1 MDARVERVGAVRRIV
16 EKGPSR
22 FGPATAGVDLRGHFE
37 GLMARQAA
45 GFKREY
51 ADIKCAP
58 G

>member
-1 MDARVERVGAVRRIV
+1 MERVGAVRRIV